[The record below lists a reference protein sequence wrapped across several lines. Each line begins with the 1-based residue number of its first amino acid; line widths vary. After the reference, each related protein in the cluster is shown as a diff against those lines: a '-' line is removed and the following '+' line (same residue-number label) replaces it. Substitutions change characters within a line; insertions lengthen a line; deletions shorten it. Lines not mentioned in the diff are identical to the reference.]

1 MYEES
6 QSRCVSIRETFN
18 KLDNAKT
25 GAEHNNE
32 NDTE

>member
-1 MYEES
+1 MKNLKADV
-6 QSRCVSIRETFN
+6 CLIRETFN

-25 GAEHNNE
+25 GAEYNNE